1 MSQVNKQQVG
11 GSHYQ
16 NLQNFHHWDIVL
28 KLRVPY
34 LEACSTKY
42 VTRWRKKDGM
52 RDLQKALGYLNKL
65 EEYSSD
71 NPHTLPKRI
80 QQELPYIRAQVAEM
94 ARANGLNDIERAYIE
109 RLCVW
114 TELEELAAARELLF
128 LLMDE
133 AEARATEGAKPVP
146 LTEENKHADRYGGA

>member
-1 MSQVNKQQVG
+1 MCSS
-11 GSHYQ
+11 GS
-16 NLQNFHHWDIVL
+16 
-28 KLRVPY
+28 
-34 LEACSTKY
+34 
-42 VTRWRKKDGM
+42 
-52 RDLQKALGYLNKL
+52 
-65 EEYSSD
+65 
-71 NPHTLPKRI
+71 
-80 QQELPYIRAQVAEM
+80 QELPYIRAQVAEM
-94 ARANGLNDIERAYIE
+94 ACANGLNDIERAYIE

>member
-1 MSQVNKQQVG
+1 MRANEHQVS
-11 GSHYQ
+11 GSHYKNAAGIQ
-16 NLQNFHHWDIVL
+16 HWDLSL
-28 KLRVPY
+28 KLNLPY
-34 LEACSTKY
+34 LESCSTKY
-42 VTRWRKKDGM
+42 VTRWRKKDGL
-52 RDLQKALGYLNKL
+52 RDLQKSLHYLNKL
-65 EEYSSD
+65 EEFRFD

-94 ARANGLNDIERAYIE
+94 ARANDLNDIERAYIE